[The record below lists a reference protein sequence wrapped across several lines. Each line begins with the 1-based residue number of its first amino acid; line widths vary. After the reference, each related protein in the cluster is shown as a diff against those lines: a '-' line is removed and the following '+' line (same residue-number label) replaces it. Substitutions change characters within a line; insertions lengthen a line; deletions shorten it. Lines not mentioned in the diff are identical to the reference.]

1 MLSTAPLLLMT
12 HRQGRHDSMN
22 ANGGNAS
29 EANISLERGDLRWP
43 GEILESELVY
53 VAEPIPTRS
62 KAI

>member
-1 MLSTAPLLLMT
+1 MLSTAPLPLMT
-12 HRQGRHDSMN
+12 HHQGRHDSMN
-22 ANGGNAS
+22 ANSATAG
-29 EANISLERGDLRWP
+29 EANISPERGDLRSP